1 MESIKALPSK
11 KKIGIVIAVLL
22 LVACALTPC
31 FWSEGGTITIAGMR
45 TILFLLAYLVML
57 ILEAQPVV
65 VISLLFVGLMPVL
78 GIVDGLANALIGYT
92 NPVVFFTL
100 ASFGIAAALIKV
112 PLSNRILA
120 AMLRA
125 FGNSIEKVMLS
136 LMICCAFVSAF
147 VSNVPCCAVFMAIA
161 LNFLNLYD
169 NEADRKRTGRAF
181 MIAIPVASMV
191 GGMIT
196 PVGSSVNLIAMQ
208 QLVNVGYPEIGFV
221 QWMCVGLP
229 LAIVTLPVAWV
240 LLCKIYKPVQVTR
253 TQVLNFAENMD
264 VPKKVGTQEAKVIVI
279 ICIMFV
285 LWILSSWVSAINT
298 MVVAILGCVVLFFP
312 GIDILDVDSFL
323 KENSWDAFF
332 LVGSVIGISTAMNA
346 NGIGTAMATAI
357 SSVLPAGI
365 SAMAMIAISA
375 VVVFVCLI
383 INPVASSLVPL
394 VLPVLITVAMGAGI
408 SPALITLVVSVCAC
422 NCYLLPLDTVSL
434 ITYSKGYYSM
444 TDMMKCTIWLQIL
457 LVILSA
463 LWLPLVGNLF

>member
-31 FWSEGGTITIAGMR
+31 FWSDGGTITIAGMR

-78 GIVDGLANALIGYT
+78 GIVDGLANALVGYT

-240 LLCKIYKPVQVTR
+240 LLAKFISLFRSPELRSLTLLKIWT
-253 TQVLNFAENMD
+253 
-264 VPKKVGTQEAKVIVI
+264 
-279 ICIMFV
+279 
-285 LWILSSWVSAINT
+285 
-298 MVVAILGCVVLFFP
+298 
-312 GIDILDVDSFL
+312 FL
-323 KENSWDAFF
+323 RR
-332 LVGSVIGISTAMNA
+332 
-346 NGIGTAMATAI
+346 
-357 SSVLPAGI
+357 
-365 SAMAMIAISA
+365 
-375 VVVFVCLI
+375 
-383 INPVASSLVPL
+383 
-394 VLPVLITVAMGAGI
+394 
-408 SPALITLVVSVCAC
+408 
-422 NCYLLPLDTVSL
+422 
-434 ITYSKGYYSM
+434 
-444 TDMMKCTIWLQIL
+444 
-457 LVILSA
+457 SA
-463 LWLPLVGNLF
+463 LRKQRLSL